1 MTRDEKEIL
10 IENLDDVA
18 VQPDEFMT
26 LVEMEAYVKGFR
38 NARDVFMDTIDQ
50 VYRTTKTD

>member
-1 MTRDEKEIL
+1 MTRDEKELL

-18 VQPDEFMT
+18 VQPNEFMT
-26 LVEMEAYVKGFR
+26 LVEIEAYVKGFR

-50 VYRTTKTD
+50 VYRATKTD

>member
-18 VQPDEFMT
+18 VQPNEFMT
-26 LVEMEAYVKGFR
+26 LVEIEAYVKGFR

>member
-26 LVEMEAYVKGFR
+26 LVEIEAYVKGFR

>member
-18 VQPDEFMT
+18 VQPNEFMT
-26 LVEMEAYVKGFR
+26 LVEIEAYVKGFR
-38 NARDVFMDTIDQ
+38 NARDVFIDTIDQ
-50 VYRTTKTD
+50 VYRATKTD

>member
-18 VQPDEFMT
+18 VQPNEFMT
-26 LVEMEAYVKGFR
+26 LVEIEAYVKGFR

-50 VYRTTKTD
+50 VYRATKTD

>member
-26 LVEMEAYVKGFR
+26 LIEIEAYVKGFR